1 VKFSTNVKFILILS
15 QIKVVATTNFMDDDK
30 EGFRTPRVE
39 ACEIGKFL
47 GANVFLNLIAQRIKE
62 NLGSMVHE
70 CPYEGVNI
78 V

>member
-1 VKFSTNVKFILILS
+1 
-15 QIKVVATTNFMDDDK
+15 MDDGK

-62 NLGSMVHE
+62 NLGSIVHE
-70 CPYEGVNI
+70 CPYEGVRRSLKKINDSRVKI
-78 V
+78 LF